1 MSCLANRYNHF
12 EEKWKKELFV
22 IELSEIGKRI
32 RKARLSRGLTQQEL
46 AERCG
51 VTKSLLSKIENG
63 QTASAVATLS
73 KIAENL
79 QTPLAWFLEE
89 NHDEHLVIS
98 THKQRTSK
106 IGSKEMGYLYETL
119 ANRSRFSKIEPVLVT
134 VPPDMTVTEPF
145 THPEEE
151 FIYIV
156 SGSIMLYFDGE
167 RHLLE
172 EGDTAYFTGSK
183 PHIFLPHGDHEA
195 KVLCVFI
202 QPSST

>member
-1 MSCLANRYNHF
+1 M
-12 EEKWKKELFV
+12 
-22 IELSEIGKRI
+22 
-32 RKARLSRGLTQQEL
+32 
-46 AERCG
+46 
-51 VTKSLLSKIENG
+51 TKSLLSKIENG

-89 NHDEHLVIS
+89 NRDEHLVIS
-98 THKQRTSK
+98 TQKQRTSK

-156 SGSIMLYFDGE
+156 SGRILLYFDGE

-183 PHIFLPHGDHEA
+183 PHIFLPYDDQEA

-202 QPSST
+202 QPSNT

>member
-1 MSCLANRYNHF
+1 MFH
-12 EEKWKKELFV
+12 

-32 RKARLSRGLTQQEL
+32 RKARLSRGFTQQEL
-46 AERCG
+46 ADRCG

-73 KIAENL
+73 KIAEHL

-89 NHDEHLVIS
+89 NREEHLVLS
-98 THKQRTSK
+98 PHRQRTTK
-106 IGSKEMGYLYETL
+106 MGSKEMGYLYETL

-134 VPPDMTVTEPF
+134 VPPDMAHTEPF

-156 SGSIMLYFDGE
+156 SGTIVLFYDGE
-167 RHLLE
+167 RYVME
-172 EGDTAYFTGSK
+172 EGDTAYFSGEK
-183 PHIFLPHGDHEA
+183 PHIFLPYQDTEA
-195 KVLCVFI
+195 KVLSVFI
-202 QPSST
+202 QPSN